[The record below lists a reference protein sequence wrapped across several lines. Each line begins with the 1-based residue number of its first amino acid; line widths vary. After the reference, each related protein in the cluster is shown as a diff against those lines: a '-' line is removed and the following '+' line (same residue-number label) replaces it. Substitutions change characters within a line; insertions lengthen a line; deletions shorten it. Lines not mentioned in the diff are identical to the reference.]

1 MRAQQCRSWTNE
13 RAGYTSNYPGKLGN
27 IKTKHLCSKR
37 KLVPWLR
44 VILRNQTVLETM
56 YQPWSY
62 SVTTGFDDTF
72 KLLERLSVYV
82 FDLPVD
88 IAVKQF
94 EELEEAF

>member
-1 MRAQQCRSWTNE
+1 MAFGPFSDGFFFFKNSLDQLEKCNEHFPFSFPTN
-13 RAGYTSNYPGKLGN
+13 NFF
-27 IKTKHLCSKR
+27 
-37 KLVPWLR
+37 
-44 VILRNQTVLETM
+44 LENEIFFL
-56 YQPWSY
+56 
-62 SVTTGFDDTF
+62 GFDDTF

>member
-1 MRAQQCRSWTNE
+1 M
-13 RAGYTSNYPGKLGN
+13 
-27 IKTKHLCSKR
+27 
-37 KLVPWLR
+37 PWLR

-62 SVTTGFDDTF
+62 SVTTGNITCLLEEGFLENKTFSLGFDDTF

>member
-1 MRAQQCRSWTNE
+1 
-13 RAGYTSNYPGKLGN
+13 
-27 IKTKHLCSKR
+27 
-37 KLVPWLR
+37 
-44 VILRNQTVLETM
+44 M

-62 SVTTGFDDTF
+62 SVTTGTIMESKFVNPKNKTLFPGFDDTF

-82 FDLPVD
+82 FDLPVN